1 MFTGLRAWLLG
12 VAAIVGVVALGAVAL
27 TLTGESAAQPP
38 RVRVSVPGLET
49 DLFAEESGNVSDVAT
64 YQGVDQ
70 LQAVFNADTGHP
82 RLILL
87 VDPI

>member
-12 VAAIVGVVALGAVAL
+12 VAAIVGVIALGTVAL
-27 TLTGESAAQPP
+27 TLTSESSAQPP

-49 DLFAEESGNVSDVAT
+49 DLFAEESGDVSEVSA
-64 YQGVDQ
+64 YQGVEQ
-70 LQAVFNADTGHP
+70 LQAAFNADAGRP